1 MHQLISTP
9 ALFYSMELL
18 LNLYVDELLIVGK
31 EAELQSIVDTLHE
44 KFQTKGAICSDKFSY
59 LGLYVT
65 RD

>member
-44 KFQTKGAICSDKFSY
+44 KFQTKGAICSDKFFLSWIICY
-59 LGLYVT
+59 T
-65 RD
+65 